1 LKSDFSLVI
10 LEDWVRYTPFERSS
24 VCAQDLEEVEDQDVD
39 MTTTDEEL
47 ERKKAKLLSQLL
59 GK

>member
-1 LKSDFSLVI
+1 VI